1 MKTGLKD
8 KKLINAI
15 QQKAWNT
22 RNQAGLYMPRTAG
35 DHQTNWPV
43 CQTCRRDVEAVEMKN
58 ANTKGV
64 EIWARCHGKE
74 DWYTVT
80 YPFPIEGDFNKD
92 EGAMDNIR
100 AAMRAFTPFV
110 SSITL

>member
-1 MKTGLKD
+1 MKTGLTN
-8 KKLINAI
+8 KKLMNAVR
-15 QQKAWNT
+15 QAAFNK
-22 RNQAGLYMPRTAG
+22 RNHAGLYLPRAQG
-35 DHQTNWPV
+35 DVAANWP
-43 CQTCRRDVEAVEMKN
+43 TCGTCHRDVEAVEMKN
-58 ANTKGV
+58 ANTNGV

-100 AAMRAFTPFV
+100 AAMRAFMPFQ